1 VSDFDSV
8 ADAEYDHNH
17 AWLDRTVGLG
27 HRASSSPYGVAVAT
41 EFLSTPS
48 IQRFY
53 FTAHPGLRSV
63 ADGVTAASTTVT
75 SATANFVAADV
86 GATISGGSIP
96 GGATIVSVG
105 STTSVTISAAA
116 TVATGVTLTITR
128 TNTFALSSFQTAVNA
143 DFAAAFTTVPT
154 LVTQPSA
161 PSVALFIVSPNQVL
175 SISPG
180 QYVGY
185 NYGTWQV
192 LPASAM
198 TGSLF
203 TPASV

>member
-1 VSDFDSV
+1 M
-8 ADAEYDHNH
+8 
-17 AWLDRTVGLG
+17 
-27 HRASSSPYGVAVAT
+27 AT
-41 EFLSTPS
+41 EFLSTPT
-48 IQRFY
+48 IQRYF

-63 ADGVTAASTTVT
+63 ADGVLNSSTAVT
-75 SATANFVAADV
+75 SATAAFVAADV
-86 GATISGGSIP
+86 GAVIAGTGITPGTTIASITSGT
-96 GGATIVSVG
+96 AVVL
-105 STTSVTISAAA
+105 SAAA
-116 TVATGVTLTITR
+116 TATASSVALTITR
-128 TNTFALSSFQTAVNA
+128 TNTLALSSFQTAVTA
-143 DFAAAFTTVPT
+143 DFAAYFSPVPT

-203 TPASV
+203 TQTNV